1 MGFGMGENIE
11 LCWLTDERQEARER
25 APLLCREC
33 KRLKS
38 MKFMRNPESREAEL
52 FLNGFRLA
60 LLELAVQLNKYAPL
74 SEEQMEYIRCLE
86 IQTKCS
92 IERGVPVETLE
103 ETVRE
108 MMKEAN
114 AIHVSKLG

>member
-1 MGFGMGENIE
+1 MEENIE
-11 LCWLTDERQEARER
+11 LCWLKNERQEARER

-33 KRLKS
+33 KRFKT
-38 MKFMRNPESREAEL
+38 MRFMHNPEPREAEL

-74 SEEQMEYIRCLE
+74 SEDQMEYFRCLE

-92 IERGVPVETLE
+92 IDRGVPVETLE
-103 ETVRE
+103 ENVRQ

-114 AIHVSKLG
+114 AFLKTG

>member
-1 MGFGMGENIE
+1 MEENIE
-11 LCWLTDERQEARER
+11 LCWLRDERQEAREK
-25 APLLCREC
+25 APLLCRGC
-33 KRLKS
+33 KRFKT

-60 LLELAVQLNKYAPL
+60 LIELAVQLNKYAPL
-74 SEEQMEYIRCLE
+74 SEEQMEYVKCLE

-92 IERGVPVETLE
+92 IDRGVPVETLE
-103 ETVRE
+103 ENVRE

-114 AIHVSKLG
+114 SFMYRS

>member
-1 MGFGMGENIE
+1 MEENIE
-11 LCWLTDERQEARER
+11 ECWLRNERLEAREK

-33 KRLKS
+33 KRFKT
-38 MKFMRNPESREAEL
+38 MKFMRNPESREIEL

-60 LLELAVQLNKYAPL
+60 IIALAVQLNKYAPL
-74 SEEQMEYIRCLE
+74 LEEQMEYIRCLE

-92 IERGVPVETLE
+92 IDRGRGVPVETLE

-108 MMKEAN
+108 MMKQAEPFMY
-114 AIHVSKLG
+114 SQGKE